1 LTLGLLSP
9 SASLVS
15 GYLALF
21 SLVLASFLYMFN
33 RIHPMQGNS
42 RVRIHCFLGFLSLL
56 FVAVNVFLAPEELI
70 FLSNLSFGLLAL
82 IVVTGFI
89 LKYVRSAGILR
100 YQISTIHPG
109 IVLALLAVLFFNWI
123 VKRRVL

>member
-1 LTLGLLSP
+1 
-9 SASLVS
+9 
-15 GYLALF
+15 
-21 SLVLASFLYMFN
+21 
-33 RIHPMQGNS
+33 MQGNS

-56 FVAVNVFLAPEELI
+56 FVAVHVFLAPQELI
-70 FLSNLSFGLLAL
+70 FLSNLSFSLLAL

>member
-21 SLVLASFLYMFN
+21 SLVLASFLYIIN

-42 RVRIHCFLGFLSLL
+42 RIRIHCFLGFLSLL

-70 FLSNLSFGLLAL
+70 VLSNLSFGLLAL

>member
-1 LTLGLLSP
+1 MTLGLLSP

-21 SLVLASFLYMFN
+21 SLVLASFLYIIN

-56 FVAVNVFLAPEELI
+56 FVAVHVFLAPQELI
-70 FLSNLSFGLLAL
+70 FLSNLSFSLLAL

>member
-1 LTLGLLSP
+1 MTLGLLSP
-9 SASLVS
+9 SASLIS

-21 SLVLASFLYMFN
+21 SLVLASFLYIIN

-42 RVRIHCFLGFLSLL
+42 RIRVHCFLGFLSLL
-56 FVAVNVFLAPEELI
+56 FVAVHVFLAPQELI
-70 FLSNLSFGLLAL
+70 FLSNLSFSLLAL